1 MGILPITAEEVEAA
15 AWIITQP
22 SITETSL
29 ALACPGAKTAALI
42 EKLRA
47 AEILLPA

>member
-1 MGILPITAEEVEAA
+1 LAIDAQEVEPA

-29 ALACPGAKTAALI
+29 ALACPRANAAALI
-42 EKLRA
+42 EKLRT